1 MTPPPSLSTK
11 ASLREMTDDPGEDA
25 QALKKPR
32 KRRRTQAERT
42 AFSDA
47 RMLDAAK
54 GLIIEQGTHATT
66 LKAVGE
72 RAGFSRGL
80 ASNRF
85 GSKDALFAQLVL
97 NFNSGW
103 TRKLANAVNG
113 RTGIGACLA
122 ALDAVEGF
130 LLDHSEDMKAMYIL
144 WFESISSHN
153 DVRAHL
159 ADYHRIYRRDVAYW
173 VNEGRSSGEIDQ
185 SVDAECYA
193 FQFCSFIFGTVYQ
206 WLVNP
211 EGVDLS
217 RQFDSF
223 RRTTRAM
230 LAPQP

>member
-1 MTPPPSLSTK
+1 MKSTSTTSNK
-11 ASLREMTDDPGEDA
+11 ASLRELTEDVSETS
-25 QALKKPR
+25 QPLRKPV
-32 KRRRTQAERT
+32 KSKRTQAERT

-47 RMLDAAK
+47 RMLDAAT
-54 GLIIEQGTHATT
+54 GLIIEQGTHDTT

-85 GSKDALFAQLVL
+85 GSKDALFAKLIL
-97 NFNSGW
+97 RFNSGW

-113 RTGIGACLA
+113 RTGGEACLA

-130 LLDHSEDMKAMYIL
+130 LVSRSEDMKAMYIL

-159 ADYHRIYRRDVAYW
+159 ADYHRIYRRDISHW
-173 VNEGRSSGEIDQ
+173 ISEGQAAGEIAELI
-185 SVDAECYA
+185 DADAYA

-206 WLVNP
+206 WLVAADS
-211 EGVDLS
+211 VDLA
-217 RQFDSF
+217 RQFEGF
-223 RRTTRAM
+223 RETTRKI
-230 LAPQP
+230 LGI

>member
-1 MTPPPSLSTK
+1 MNSTSPQTNK
-11 ASLREMTDDPGEDA
+11 ASLRDTTEDSGEMERP
-25 QALKKPR
+25 LKKPV

-47 RMLDAAK
+47 RMLDAAT

-97 NFNSGW
+97 RFNSGW

-113 RTGIGACLA
+113 RTGSEACLA

-130 LLDHSEDMKAMYIL
+130 LVDHSEDMKAMYIL

-153 DVRAHL
+153 NVRSHL
-159 ADYHRIYRRDVAYW
+159 ADYHRIYRRDVAHW
-173 VNEGRSSGEIDQ
+173 IDEGQKAGDINGE
-185 SVDAECYA
+185 VDADNYA

-206 WLVNP
+206 WLVTPDN
-211 EGVDLS
+211 VDLAGEFAGF
-217 RQFDSF
+217 RQ
-223 RRTTRAM
+223 TTRRI
-230 LAPQP
+230 LAPSS

>member
-1 MTPPPSLSTK
+1 MSSTPPLPHK
-11 ASLREMTDDPGEDA
+11 ASLRDAIEDTGA
-25 QALKKPR
+25 LEPPLKKPV

-47 RMLDAAK
+47 RMLDAAT

-85 GSKDALFAQLVL
+85 GSKDALFAQLIL
-97 NFNSGW
+97 RFNAGW
-103 TRKLANAVNG
+103 TRNLASAVNG
-113 RTGIGACLA
+113 RTGIEACLA

-130 LLDHSEDMKAMYIL
+130 LIEHSEDMKAMYIL

-153 DVRAHL
+153 NVRSHL
-159 ADYHRIYRRDVAYW
+159 ADYHRIYRRDVAHW
-173 VNEGRSSGEIDQ
+173 VDEGQQAGDIDRA
-185 SVDAECYA
+185 VDGANYA

-206 WLVNP
+206 WLVSPGN
-211 EGVDLS
+211 VDLAS
-217 RQFDSF
+217 EFEGF
-223 RRTTRAM
+223 RETTCSVLKPR
-230 LAPQP
+230 P